1 MAVFKDENGVWKPGG
16 YPYGRINPRIQQGR
30 LAPDGGTSKYPQF
43 NRICVH
49 LTGGP
54 GNAASVRAAS
64 IPLDG
69 VIRKGGG
76 CERKS

>member
-16 YPYGRINPRIQQGR
+16 CPYGRAKPRIPQGS

-43 NRICVH
+43 YHICVRRS
-49 LTGGP
+49 GGL